1 MSFYQSAQPIVIPD
15 PTVVNPSVQTV
26 TAGSNVTITGT
37 ATNPVV
43 NAAGV
48 VTSITAGSNIT
59 VTGTAAVPIITAT
72 VPAQNVVTYNGTLTA
87 VGSNI
92 AQIGNGL
99 AGDCFGI
106 NTNSYNIGGDA
117 YLMTVTAQITSATFT
132 PNTPSATPNGYIKLA
147 CSVGSVVGSY
157 PFIYFPFPKIT
168 GDITG
173 SNAAD
178 YFITASGVFVSGL
191 PSSPVSIGINNET
204 GCGLGTGQI
213 SLSLTNISFVG
224 LGNSVNVQTNWL

>member
-37 ATNPVV
+37 ASNPVV

-59 VTGTAAVPIITAT
+59 VTGTSAVPIINAT
-72 VPAQNVVTYNGTLTA
+72 IPPQGVVTLNGTLTTT
-87 VGSNI
+87 GSNVE
-92 AQIGNGL
+92 QVGNGL

-106 NTNSYNIGGDA
+106 NTNAFNITGDA
-117 YLMTVTAQITSATFT
+117 YMMTVTAQITSATFA
-132 PNTPSATPNGYIKLA
+132 PNTPNAAPDGYIKLA

-168 GDITG
+168 GNITG

-178 YFITASGVFVSGL
+178 YFITASGVFVSDPVEG
-191 PSSPVSIGINNET
+191 VSIGIDNQT
-204 GCGLGTGQI
+204 GCALGAGQFNI
-213 SLSLTNISFVG
+213 SLTNISFVG
-224 LGNSVNVQTNWL
+224 LGNNILTQTDWK